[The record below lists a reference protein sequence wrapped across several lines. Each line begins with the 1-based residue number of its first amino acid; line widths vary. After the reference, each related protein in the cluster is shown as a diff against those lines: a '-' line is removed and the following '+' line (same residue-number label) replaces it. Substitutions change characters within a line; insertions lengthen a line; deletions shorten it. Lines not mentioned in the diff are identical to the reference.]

1 MLTFDIA
8 GAQIDGARD
17 YQEDAFLITRLS
29 GSSGERSASLAIVAD
44 GMGGHAAGNVASN
57 MAVQTFN
64 KHLTSHFP
72 SDQMPAVLREAVLQ
86 ANNSITETV
95 RETAALKGMGCTLV
109 AVVID
114 DKELRWVSVGD
125 SHLYLVRDGKVVKK
139 NADHSYGGFLAR
151 MAEAGKP
158 IEPEAGFSRNMLMS
172 ALTGD
177 EIADIDCP
185 DGPLE
190 LQAGDRVVIA
200 SDGLDTLSHG
210 KLLAQVEKAGSA
222 KECVDALLKAVQD
235 ARMPRQDNTTAI
247 VVMVGEKSEFK
258 ARPIQ
263 SQKPGAAPSPL
274 ASGGGG
280 TNLGA
285 ATRPPPLPPVK
296 PIPRERDTP
305 ADGAGKLLAALLGLL
320 VLAGGAGAY
329 WYFALRQPSEELP
342 PALAAAEKIEPLVN
356 EEVLSGADSGA
367 DDEMPTEEASTAA
380 EPTPAATPTTGTGET
395 FTDALRGGGTGPKM
409 VWLPAGTYQMG
420 SPDTSADFSERPQ
433 HAVTLKRFA
442 MSQYEITIADY
453 ARFASATGRRLPKT
467 GNLERATHPVFFVS
481 WDDALAYTQWL
492 STQTGQSYR
501 LPSEA
506 EWEYGARAG
515 TQTPYWWG
523 RDIGA
528 GKAHCFA
535 CDTGLDPRQP
545 TKIGRFPANPYG
557 LYDTAGNVEEWVY
570 DCWHDGYEGAPGD
583 GAVFEGGDCSQRVVR
598 GGAYSSGPKALR
610 STTRGKFAAGT
621 ANDSVGFRVVRD

>member
-29 GSSGERSASLAIVAD
+29 NSSGDRGASLIIVAD

-72 SDQMPAVLREAVLQ
+72 SEQMSSVLREAVLQ

-109 AVVID
+109 ATVID
-114 DKELRWVSVGD
+114 DKDLRWVSVGD
-125 SHLYLVRDGKVVKK
+125 SHLYLVRDGQVLKK

-177 EIADIDCP
+177 DIADIDCP
-185 DGPLE
+185 DNALE
-190 LQAGDRVVIA
+190 LQPGDRVIIA

-210 KLLAQVEKAGSA
+210 KLATHVEKAGTA

-235 ARMPRQDNTTAI
+235 ARMPRQDNTTVI

-258 ARPIQ
+258 ARPVA
-263 SQKPGAAPSPL
+263 SAKPQPTPSLL
-274 ASGGGG
+274 ATGGG
-280 TNLGA
+280 TNIGA
-285 ATRPPPLPPVK
+285 ATRPPPTPPVK
-296 PIPRERDTP
+296 PVQRETQRESG
-305 ADGAGKLLAALLGLL
+305 GAGKLLGVLGVLLLL
-320 VLAGGAGAY
+320 GGAGGTY
-329 WYFALRQPSEELP
+329 WYFSQQQTRLP
-342 PALAAAEKIEPLVN
+342 VPPTADGKPIEPLVN
-356 EEVLSGADSGA
+356 EAVLSG
-367 DDEMPTEEASTAA
+367 EPAA
-380 EPTPAATPTTGTGET
+380 EDASADVPDEAATPAPAADAAPTTGTGET
-395 FTDALRGGGTGPKM
+395 FADSLRGGGSGPKM
-409 VWLPAGTYQMG
+409 VWLPAGTYRMG
-420 SPDTSADFSERPQ
+420 SPDTTADFAERPQ
-433 HAVTLKRFA
+433 HAVTLPRFA
-442 MSQYEITIADY
+442 MSQYEVTIADY
-453 ARFASATGRRLPKT
+453 ARFAGATGRKMPKT
-467 GNLERATHPVFFVS
+467 GNLDRASHPVFFVS
-481 WDDALAYTQWL
+481 WDDALAYTKWL
-492 STQTGQSYR
+492 SAQTGKSYR

-506 EWEYGARAG
+506 EWEYGARGG
-515 TQTPYWWG
+515 TTTSFWWG
-523 RDIGA
+523 RDVGA

-535 CDTGLDPRQP
+535 CDTGLDPRAP
-545 TKIGRFPANPYG
+545 TKVGRFPANPYG

-570 DCWHDGYEGAPGD
+570 DCYHDSYDGAPSD
-583 GAVFEGGDCSQRVVR
+583 GSVFEGGDCRNRVVR
-598 GGAYSSGPKALR
+598 GGAFSSGPKALHS
-610 STTRGKFAAGT
+610 STRNKFPAGA
-621 ANDSVGFRVVRD
+621 ANDSIGFRVVRDE